1 MKSQNLKNQ
10 IKNLKEKTLKTNQYL
25 IKNLIRR
32 RSNQQT
38 KIILKQKNLVF
49 NWGCPDETP
58 LTKYSEWIYS
68 DWIEIQ
74 IKNDQYDLS
83 LQPDEYLR
91 DSDTETDDGSGVG
104 F

>member
-1 MKSQNLKNQ
+1 MES
-10 IKNLKEKTLKTNQYL
+10 TLCIMSPPEL
-25 IKNLIRR
+25 ADEL
-32 RSNQQT
+32 
-38 KIILKQKNLVF
+38 LKQKNLVF

-74 IKNDQYDLS
+74 IKNDQFDLS

-91 DSDTETDDGSGVG
+91 DTETDDGSGVG